1 LNYRVTFTVSAQK
14 AFNKLDQT
22 IKSRILPIIIAL
34 GDNPRPHG
42 YIQLKAKHGYYR
54 VRAGEYRVI
63 YMIEDKNREVVI
75 TAIGHRSSIY

>member
-22 IKSRILPIIIAL
+22 VKKRILPVILAL
-34 GDNPRPHG
+34 GGNPRPHG
-42 YIQLKAKHGYYR
+42 YIQLKAKQGYYR
-54 VRAGEYRVI
+54 VMAEEYRVV

-75 TAIGHRSSIY
+75 TAIGHRS